1 MSNSFL
7 SLLILLVLYIFSASA
22 QPYEDYDD
30 KSSLYPT
37 KSDTVFSL
45 EVPTLDETTFDNLLS
60 FGYYRKTCPQFESIL
75 HNKVKEWILKD
86 YTLAA
91 SLMRL
96 HFHDCSVRGC
106 DGSILLKHDGSER
119 TAHASKTLRGFEVVD
134 DIKAELEKQ
143 CPKTVSCADI
153 LTAAARDATFELGG
167 LIGLFLMV
175 GRMGKGIHC

>member
-1 MSNSFL
+1 MSDSFL

-30 KSSLYPT
+30 KSSLYST

-96 HFHDCSVRGC
+96 HFHDCSVRVHIKHYSSLC
-106 DGSILLKHDGSER
+106 VHLFHIFVEWFFIFKNEIKKILCGYIYKN
-119 TAHASKTLRGFEVVD
+119 K
-134 DIKAELEKQ
+134 
-143 CPKTVSCADI
+143 
-153 LTAAARDATFELGG
+153 
-167 LIGLFLMV
+167 
-175 GRMGKGIHC
+175 

>member
-96 HFHDCSVRGC
+96 HFHDCSVRVH
-106 DGSILLKHDGSER
+106 IKHYSSLCVHLFHIFVEWFFIF
-119 TAHASKTLRGFEVVD
+119 KNEIKKYFVD
-134 DIKAELEKQ
+134 IYKNK
-143 CPKTVSCADI
+143 
-153 LTAAARDATFELGG
+153 
-167 LIGLFLMV
+167 
-175 GRMGKGIHC
+175 